1 MGKGPASHALSVRA
15 QCRGFSVFS
24 PVATNIDQPDQ
35 VQEPVSPHI
44 EPRFQ
49 YGDVIV
55 LDDGKGDRKLFGPLK
70 KGLTKDNNLGRI
82 LHDDLV
88 GLMPMSTIKTHKGA
102 KYTVHWPTLDEY
114 TTRVKR
120 QATIMYPKDATTA
133 VHLLDLFPGA
143 HVLEAG
149 TGNGSMTMYI
159 QRAIQGPGS
168 HLDTVDIRNEH
179 SLQAEQNIER
189 FWRGIYRKGIT
200 FWRSSGG
207 LERVIKRLNG
217 SDQGI
222 DHLPM
227 NNADVETET
236 TLTATQ
242 LKKKKMESMEK
253 LPPNPHPPGHQY
265 DAISLDLPDCKLVLL
280 DLVPLLKADR
290 PMCLYMVNMSQILD
304 LAKWLRRNCQD
315 LVMERVLEIGWKE
328 WTVRS
333 AAVRSKV
340 KGRVHVGGF
349 GDVSLL
355 PPSSSGE
362 ESASASP
369 GYGPD
374 NIPDDALG
382 WVCRPVQM
390 PRGHTGFL
398 VQLPSSN
405 NMSIGVPI
413 KLLHEAQG
421 HIITIEL
428 KTGNVYRGTLFEA
441 EDNMN
446 CQLKDITVTARDGR
460 ITQLEQ
466 VYIRGSHIRF
476 FIVPDMLKNA
486 PMFKQQGQNA
496 MKGKGIGLGRGKATV
511 ARAQARGGR
520 GGFRGGRG
528 GDRNRGRPS
537 RD

>member
-1 MGKGPASHALSVRA
+1 M
-15 QCRGFSVFS
+15 
-24 PVATNIDQPDQ
+24 T
-35 VQEPVSPHI
+35 
-44 EPRFQ
+44 
-49 YGDVIV
+49 
-55 LDDGKGDRKLFGPLK
+55 
-70 KGLTKDNNLGRI
+70 
-82 LHDDLV
+82 
-88 GLMPMSTIKTHKGA
+88 TIKTNKGA
-102 KYTVHWPTLDEY
+102 KYTLHWPTLDEY

-159 QRAIQGPGS
+159 QRAIQAPGS

-189 FWRGIYRKGIT
+189 FWRGIYRQGIT

-217 SDQGI
+217 SDQGV
-222 DHLPM
+222 DHLPQS
-227 NNADVETET
+227 NSDVETET
-236 TLTATQ
+236 TLTASQ
-242 LKKKKMESMEK
+242 LKKKKLQSMET

-280 DLVPLLKADR
+280 DLLPLLKTDR

-304 LAKWLRRNCQD
+304 LAKWLRSNCKE

-355 PPSSSGE
+355 PPSAGDSD
-362 ESASASP
+362 ASAP
-369 GYGPD
+369 DYGPD

-382 WVCRPVQM
+382 WVCRPVQL

-398 VQLPSSN
+398 VQLRKNS
-405 NMSIGVPI
+405 
-413 KLLHEAQG
+413 L
-421 HIITIEL
+421 IE
-428 KTGNVYRGTLFEA
+428 T
-441 EDNMN
+441 
-446 CQLKDITVTARDGR
+446 
-460 ITQLEQ
+460 
-466 VYIRGSHIRF
+466 
-476 FIVPDMLKNA
+476 P
-486 PMFKQQGQNA
+486 
-496 MKGKGIGLGRGKATV
+496 
-511 ARAQARGGR
+511 
-520 GGFRGGRG
+520 
-528 GDRNRGRPS
+528 
-537 RD
+537 